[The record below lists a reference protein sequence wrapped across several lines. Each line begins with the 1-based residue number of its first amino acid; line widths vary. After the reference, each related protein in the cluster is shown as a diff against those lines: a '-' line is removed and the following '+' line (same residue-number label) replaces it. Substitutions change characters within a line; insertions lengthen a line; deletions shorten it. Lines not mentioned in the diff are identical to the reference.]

1 VHRPALIHAPPSG
14 ILCRMTARPLFLLR
28 RLLLLPLCLAIFLWG
43 LSCSKDVS
51 QEKVLNVYIWS
62 EYLPQSVLDD
72 FKAKTGITVHVANYD
87 SNEILLEKLQSG
99 VTDYDIVVPS
109 DYMVHRLIARKLI
122 RPIDKAKLA
131 AGFANLDPKF
141 LSPSFDPGNQYS
153 VPYFW
158 GTTGI
163 GYNKKKLGGP
173 VDSWDALFD
182 PKYAQQILM
191 LEDGRELFAAALLRM
206 GKSVNETDPAVLAQ
220 AAKMLKEQKSLVRDY
235 NSSSFQEKLAS
246 HDVVLAQGY
255 NGQFAKAIKNAPE
268 ELAYVVPKEGGTF
281 WMDNLCVPTSARHS
295 ASIDAFLAYV
305 LQPEVSAR
313 IAEGVGYGSPNA
325 AARKLLKPEVLN
337 NEVIYPPEEVL
348 KRCKF
353 MEDLGE
359 SAKLINQYV
368 TEIRAK

>member
-1 VHRPALIHAPPSG
+1 MIE
-14 ILCRMTARPLFLLR
+14 RPLTAIR
-28 RLLLLPLCLAIFLWG
+28 RLLLLPLCLVAACCAS
-43 LSCSKDVS
+43 SCSKDVS

-87 SNEILLEKLQSG
+87 SNETLLEKLQSG
-99 VTDYDIVVPS
+99 VTDYDVVVPS
-109 DYMVHRLIARKLI
+109 DYMVHRLIGRKLI
-122 RPIDKAKLA
+122 RPIDKGKLA

-141 LSPSFDPGNQYS
+141 LNPSFDPGNQYS

-163 GYNKKKLGGP
+163 GYNKKKVASP
-173 VDSWDALFD
+173 VESWDALFD
-182 PKYAQQILM
+182 PKYKQQILM

-206 GKSVNETDPAVLAQ
+206 GKSVNETDPAVLAE
-220 AAKMLKEQKSLVRDY
+220 AAKMLKEQKPLVRAYD
-235 NSSSFQEKLAS
+235 SSSFQEKLAS
-246 HDVVLAQGY
+246 HDVIVAQGY
-255 NGQFAKAIKNAPE
+255 NGQFAKAIKDAPD

-281 WMDNLCVPTSARHS
+281 WMDNLCVPTSARHT

-305 LQPEVSAR
+305 LQPEVSAK
-313 IAEGVGYGSPNA
+313 IADGVGYGSPNA